1 MKYLKLNIL
10 FLTCTL
16 FITACS
22 TVPYTGRN
30 QFLMISEG
38 EEASMGRTA
47 WAEVLKKEKISSN
60 SKYSQAVTRVGKNI
74 AAVSDRP
81 DFNWEFKTFESTQA
95 NAFCLPGGKVAIYTG
110 IFKYIANDAELAS
123 VMGHEVGHA
132 IARHGGERVSHG
144 ILQQLGAAG
153 VAIATE
159 GNEYRDVALIA
170 YGVGTNV
177 GVMLPYSRTHEY
189 EADVIGMMLMAKAGY
204 DPRYAISFWKK
215 FSEASNT
222 NKLTEYFSTHPMG
235 ANRVTELQRILPEAI
250 RIYEKVKDRKGVGVT
265 Y

>member
-1 MKYLKLNIL
+1 MKILRLNVL
-10 FLTCTL
+10 FLACAL

-22 TVPYTGRN
+22 TVPYTGRT

-38 EEASMGRTA
+38 EEATMGRTA
-47 WAEVLKKEKISSN
+47 WAEILKKEKISSN
-60 SKYSQAVTRVGKNI
+60 KKYSSAVSRVGKDI

-81 DFNWEFKTFESTQA
+81 DFSWEFKTIESKQA
-95 NAFCLPGGKVAIYTG
+95 NAFCLPGGKVAVYTG
-110 IFKYIANDAELAS
+110 IFKYISNDAELAA

-144 ILQQLGAAG
+144 IVQELGAAG
-153 VAIATE
+153 LAIALDD
-159 GNEYRDVALIA
+159 EYRDVAMIA

-189 EADVIGMMLMAKAGY
+189 ESDVIGMMLMAKAGY
-204 DPRYAISFWKK
+204 NPRYAITFWKK
-215 FSEASNT
+215 FSEASDT
-222 NKLTEYFSTHPMG
+222 NEFTEYFSTHPMG
-235 ANRVTELQRILPEAI
+235 VNRVTELQKILPEAI
-250 RIYEKVKDRKGVGVT
+250 RLYEKVKDRKGVGQT